1 MRRRDNLIGESP
13 NFLAMLE
20 KVSLLAKIERP
31 VLILGERGSGKELIA
46 SRLHYLSSRWEQPF
60 ISMNCAALSTD
71 LVDSELF
78 GHESGAF
85 TGAKNQH
92 LGRFERAEKG
102 TLFLDEIATAPLHVQ
117 EKLLRVVEYGEYE
130 RVGGHKTLKSDVRL
144 ITATNQDLN
153 LLIEKQQFRADLLD
167 RLTFDVIHI
176 PPLRERQSDI
186 LILAKH
192 FGIKMCRELNLSFF
206 PGFSSEVKESLL
218 SYQWPG
224 NVRQLRNVVERAVYS
239 NQNSNSPIEQIV
251 FDPLKKPYP
260 TMSRH
265 TAPTKN
271 TSLSPA
277 YSLPLDLKSWLE
289 NSEKHILVTTLES
302 LHFNQK
308 ETAKQLNLSY
318 HQLRGLIRKYG
329 ISTKNGQ

>member
-60 ISMNCAALSTD
+60 VSMNCAALSNE

-85 TGAKNQH
+85 TGARNQH
-92 LGRFERAEKG
+92 QGRFERAEKG

-167 RLTFDVIHI
+167 RLTFDVIHV

-206 PGFSSEVKESLL
+206 PGFSTEVEESLL

-239 NQNSNSPIEQIV
+239 NQDTNSPINQIV
-251 FDPLKKPYP
+251 FDPLKKPYQAIL
-260 TMSRH
+260 H
-265 TAPTKN
+265 TTTQKQNIPQ
-271 TSLSPA
+271 SPVC
-277 YSLPLDLKSWLE
+277 SLPLDLKSWLE
-289 NSEKHILVTTLES
+289 NSEKNILVTTLEA

-318 HQLRGLIRKYG
+318 HQLRGLIRKYA